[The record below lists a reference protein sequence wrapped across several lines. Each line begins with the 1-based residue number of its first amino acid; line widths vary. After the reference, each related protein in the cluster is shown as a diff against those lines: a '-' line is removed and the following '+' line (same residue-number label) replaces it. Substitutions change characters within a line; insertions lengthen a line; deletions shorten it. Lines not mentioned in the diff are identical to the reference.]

1 MAAKLINNN
10 KIRKK
15 KIKKNTIITKI
26 IIAAIA
32 EHIKILL
39 VILC

>member
-10 KIRKK
+10 NIRKK

-26 IIAAIA
+26 IIEAIA
-32 EHIKILL
+32 EQIKILL